1 MICTSLTLIVCL
13 LHHSMS
19 CTGLPA
25 DSASAT
31 LSDVS
36 ARWIAS
42 GIEAYSVST
51 ALADAKA
58 RWAASGIRTYEL
70 DREIRC
76 FCYDGGDTIRC
87 TVVNDRVVS
96 VINLRT
102 HEAVDTNLHAPAT
115 VQDFFDIIERAR
127 SRRAAKLK
135 VSYDPTYG
143 CPTEIDIDWMLN
155 TIDDEVTYMVIAI
168 RTCR

>member
-1 MICTSLTLIVCL
+1 MICTSLILIVCL

-19 CTGLPA
+19 CTVPPA
-25 DSASAT
+25 DSATAT
-31 LSDVS
+31 LSEVS

-51 ALADAKA
+51 ALAEAKA
-58 RWAASGIRTYEL
+58 RWTASGIRTYEL

-87 TVVNDRVVS
+87 TVVNDSVVS

-102 HEAVDTNLHAPAT
+102 HEAVDTKLHMPAT
-115 VQDFFDIIERAR
+115 VQDFFDIIEEAR
-127 SRRAAKLK
+127 SRRAAKVK

-143 CPTEIDIDWMLN
+143 VPTEIDIDWIQRA
-155 TIDDEVTYMVIAI
+155 IDDEVTYVVIAI
-168 RTCR
+168 RACR